1 MGLLHS
7 HSDSGGGAFLLYATG
22 STHGDFERIRS
33 FCEEMHMR
41 QEDVMVILGDSGIE
55 SSDEAKASLSK
66 VPATILCMQNDV
78 RKENGAMANYTQAT
92 WNGGH
97 VLYEPAFPNIL
108 FAQDGD
114 IYQIGKLLTLVLND
128 GLCEDSF
135 RERIFEHLESVDW
148 DVNLVLSSYAPMKY
162 RPADLAPTEG
172 DMAVEHALDPLE
184 DRLKYWVWLC
194 GHYPVQR
201 QLKARMDLLTDDY
214 VEVLE

>member
-1 MGLLHS
+1 MRIQREI
-7 HSDSGGGAFLLYATG
+7 G
-22 STHGDFERIRS
+22 S
-33 FCEEMHMR
+33 C
-41 QEDVMVILGDSGIE
+41 
-55 SSDEAKASLSK
+55 SK
-66 VPATILCMQNDV
+66 L
-78 RKENGAMANYTQAT
+78 T

-114 IYQIGKLLTLVLND
+114 IYQIGKLVTLVLND
-128 GLCEDSF
+128 GLRDGSF

-148 DVNLVLSSYAPMKY
+148 DVNLVLSRYAPMKY
-162 RPADLAPTEG
+162 LPADLASTG
-172 DMAVEHALDPLE
+172 DGMAVERALDLLD

-214 VEVLE
+214 VGVLE